1 MERQEHNRF
10 RFWGKIEELGGRIL
24 RVITHDDK
32 KPSIMPSLIGGLNY
46 EIKLLSRN

>member
-1 MERQEHNRF
+1 
-10 RFWGKIEELGGRIL
+10 
-24 RVITHDDK
+24 VITHDDK